1 MTLDDV
7 MKKNYEILMSYP
19 NKEDCYRIFDLGCG
33 MVRYRSIDC
42 LDKELIIVDEESK
55 RAYPIVS
62 RDRRMWWLYSPEDIV
77 PESRDRVWA
86 KDGVLRVTYSMTVEP
101 FNVVLI
107 SYFRYNKHNIIKK
120 IY

>member
-1 MTLDDV
+1 MDNNNFGDEASKFLEGFRLVYNQTKSLLERFEV
-7 MKKNYEILMSYP
+7 
-19 NKEDCYRIFDLGCG
+19 KE
-33 MVRYRSIDC
+33 IDC